1 MMLLSM
7 LFPLLS
13 HADGWDEATYKQIE
27 QSIRQ
32 PQISGKDYLI
42 TKFGAK
48 PGATAAEICS
58 VLYKKGAAAITDMVA
73 ELNDWMMRHH
83 CESLDQ
89 LRGRLN
95 ASHRNDGDR
104 FERIQF
110 FSNISQA
117 HTDLN

>member
-1 MMLLSM
+1 MSIFARNYELIISNGMKNLLHLMLLSM

-48 PGATAAEICS
+48 PGATRTTSSLSS
-58 VLYKKGAAAITDMVA
+58 VPSLVLRPPRIRKPYRKLSIVVRRRVA
-73 ELNDWMMRHH
+73 DGLL
-83 CESLDQ
+83 SLPV
-89 LRGRLN
+89 RR
-95 ASHRNDGDR
+95 S
-104 FERIQF
+104 
-110 FSNISQA
+110 
-117 HTDLN
+117 